1 MIVCVCH
8 NISEKKIRR
17 EVAAGAHTYA
27 ELREQL
33 QIGTCCGKC
42 ASCARQVF
50 RESLAEQAHTQPPSR
65 FIPINNL
72 SLTSVCA

>member
-42 ASCARQVF
+42 ASCARQVL
-50 RESLAEQAHTQPPSR
+50 RESLAEQAHALTRTR
-65 FIPINNL
+65 FIPINNIG
-72 SLTSVCA
+72 LTSACA